1 MVNIISSA
9 ITNAPPPAAVANM
22 MHRRNK
28 IHILGTHTHEN
39 LMALF
44 RETPDGKKRAKNTV
58 MPARN
63 YVIITEHAGLA
74 KNQNQQ
80 LEHHQELN
88 LLRRRENSQAET
100 DRDAVR
106 QENGD
111 RMGQNLFST
120 NGLAGAAVQETENRV
135 ANGAPAQHYPDGEVG
150 QEKRL
155 AQGSDDMTIATNEQ
169 GGVNVEENIS
179 VAAPAMGTARPYS
192 LDVAFKVEINP
203 KDPEGKTTSYGFS
216 IPALDLSDA

>member
-28 IHILGTHTHEN
+28 IHILGTHTQEN

-74 KNQNQQ
+74 KNRH
-80 LEHHQELN
+80 HHQELE
-88 LLRRRENSQAET
+88 LWRRRENSQAQT
-100 DRDAVR
+100 VPVR
-106 QENGD
+106 QENSD
-111 RMGQNLFST
+111 RTDKNLFST
-120 NGLAGAAVQETENRV
+120 NGSAGAAVQETQNRV
-135 ANGAPAQHYPDGEVG
+135 ANGAPAQRYPDGEVG
-150 QEKRL
+150 QEQQF
-155 AQGSDDMTIATNEQ
+155 AQGADDMAIAKDER

-179 VAAPAMGTARPYS
+179 AAAPAMGTTRPHA

>member
-9 ITNAPPPAAVANM
+9 ITNAPPPTTVSNM

-63 YVIITEHAGLA
+63 YVIITEHTGLT
-74 KNQNQQ
+74 KNRH
-80 LEHHQELN
+80 HHQELE
-88 LLRRRENSQAET
+88 LWRRRENSQAQT
-100 DRDAVR
+100 VPVR
-106 QENGD
+106 QENSD
-111 RMGQNLFST
+111 RTEQNLFST
-120 NGLAGAAVQETENRV
+120 NGPTGAAVQVTQNRV
-135 ANGAPAQHYPDGEVG
+135 ANGAPPQRYPDGEVS
-150 QEKRL
+150 QEKKL
-155 AQGSDDMTIATNEQ
+155 APQGTDDMPIAKNER

-179 VAAPAMGTARPYS
+179 AVAPAMGTTRPHA